1 MSKVFSKQ
9 ISRHNKRVNV
19 FMDFGACTEWIATFD
34 DEETYAVC
42 LPPLEKLAKEKRGEI
57 IERVDNEDES

>member
-1 MSKVFSKQ
+1 MSKVFSRQ
-9 ISRHNKRVNV
+9 ISV

-42 LPPLEKLAKEKRGEI
+42 LPSLEKLAKKKRGEI
-57 IERVDNEDES
+57 IERVDNKNSLLHWESA